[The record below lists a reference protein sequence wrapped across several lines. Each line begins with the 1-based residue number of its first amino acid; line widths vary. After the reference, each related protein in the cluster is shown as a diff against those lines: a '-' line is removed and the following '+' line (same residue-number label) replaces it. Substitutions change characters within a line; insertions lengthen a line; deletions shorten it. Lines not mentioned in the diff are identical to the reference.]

1 MMSLCRAIFPLILLS
16 APSVAQVEIAGC
28 KSYEPASVSLHGTL
42 RQKTFPGPPNYED
55 VHKGDKVETFWLLKL
70 NSPICVAQD
79 KSDPD
84 LNPGQKDVREVEL
97 VLNNEQAG
105 RANLLLSKRVVA
117 TGTLFGA
124 HTGHH
129 HTPVLLKVT
138 YLDLPHWK

>member
-1 MMSLCRAIFPLILLS
+1 
-16 APSVAQVEIAGC
+16 
-28 KSYEPASVSLHGTL
+28 
-42 RQKTFPGPPNYED
+42 
-55 VHKGDKVETFWLLKL
+55 LLKL
-70 NSPICVAQD
+70 DSPICVAQD

-97 VLNNEQAG
+97 VLNNQQAV
-105 RANLLLSKRVVA
+105 RANLLLGKRVVA

-129 HTPVLLKVT
+129 DTPVLLTVT